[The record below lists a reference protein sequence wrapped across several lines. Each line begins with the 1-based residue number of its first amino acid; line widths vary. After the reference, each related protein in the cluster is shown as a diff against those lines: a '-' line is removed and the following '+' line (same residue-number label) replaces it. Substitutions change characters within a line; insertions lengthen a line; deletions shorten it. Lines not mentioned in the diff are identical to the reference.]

1 MSPAYAIK
9 KGVRYRYY
17 TSCLLAQG
25 RKEEAGSVSR
35 VSAMQIE
42 QIVLEG
48 LRQARGKSARHMTV
62 ATEVDIVAGV
72 ERVVVHPRT
81 IDVEGA
87 ASFDCERPCGLTAEY
102 AGDDFGESYF
112 WSTGLGVGWT
122 YGGAVHVLEQ

>member
-72 ERVVVHPRT
+72 
-81 IDVEGA
+81 A
-87 ASFDCERPCGLTAEY
+87 ASHAGSTRLLLLDPGLAH
-102 AGDDFGESYF
+102 AAPGDVDLLRLDS
-112 WSTGLGVGWT
+112 
-122 YGGAVHVLEQ
+122 VL